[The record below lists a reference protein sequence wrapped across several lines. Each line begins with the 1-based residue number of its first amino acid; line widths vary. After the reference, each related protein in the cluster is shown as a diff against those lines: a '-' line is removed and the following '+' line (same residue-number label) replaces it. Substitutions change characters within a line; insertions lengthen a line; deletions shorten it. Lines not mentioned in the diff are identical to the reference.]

1 MLSYSLPSKVLYIRN
16 WTFIFS
22 LPPTQAIGLTLVGL
36 GAWLEIEEQSIQAV
50 INQQQL
56 LFGPYIIIAVGCI
69 IVLIAFIGMVGAC
82 CDNKLN
88 RFLLG
93 LVSAPKRYTPSP
105 LTHHLTPSHLN
116 FYLSL
121 PSHLTHTHPH
131 ISHIHTLTHTYTPS
145 HLIHTLTSHTCTP
158 SHLTHAHPPQQY
170 IALVLLAFAAQLV
183 GGILG
188 FVYRD
193 RVCANIHRC

>member
-1 MLSYSLPSKVLYIRN
+1 M
-16 WTFIFS
+16 
-22 LPPTQAIGLTLVGL
+22 GL

-88 RFLLG
+88 RILLG

-145 HLIHTLTSHTCTP
+145 HLIHTHPHISHIHTLTHTYTPSHLIHTLTSHTYTP

>member
-1 MLSYSLPSKVLYIRN
+1 MNIYFLPP
-16 WTFIFS
+16 S

-121 PSHLTHTHPH
+121 PSHLTH
-131 ISHIHTLTHTYTPS
+131 
-145 HLIHTLTSHTCTP
+145 
-158 SHLTHAHPPQQY
+158 AHPPQQY